1 MATRR
6 GRGEG
11 SVTRRADGRWMARV
25 DLGWQDGKR
34 CRKTLYGRTKREVQ
48 DKLREMLHRTDQG
61 LPLLPE
67 QETVGAFLH
76 RWQEFKKGELRPR
89 SYESYEHLVRAHLL
103 PGLERVR
110 LAKLTPLDVSAWFRR
125 HHAQGAGARTIQYS
139 RSVLRVALNQAR
151 LRGTADE
158 STRRRLTAELDDVK
172 RRLDTVAPTVRLAK
186 PKTARSRRTIMM
198 PDVVAA
204 SLRAHRKRR
213 ETVAGEC
220 LGFGASASKHR
231 PGCRHES
238 PACGPFPRSS

>member
-34 CRKTLYGRTKREVQ
+34 CRKTLYGRTKRDVQ
-48 DKLREMLHRTDQG
+48 DKLRVMLHRTDQG
-61 LPLLPE
+61 LPLVPE

-76 RWQEFKKGELRPR
+76 RWLKFKKAELRSR

-125 HHAQGAGARTIQYS
+125 HHAQG
-139 RSVLRVALNQAR
+139 
-151 LRGTADE
+151 E
-158 STRRRLTAELDDVK
+158 
-172 RRLDTVAPTVRLAK
+172 VAPIPWT
-186 PKTARSRRTIMM
+186 
-198 PDVVAA
+198 
-204 SLRAHRKRR
+204 
-213 ETVAGEC
+213 G
-220 LGFGASASKHR
+220 
-231 PGCRHES
+231 
-238 PACGPFPRSS
+238 